1 MDNKKCNSEDEII
14 SSRMTLS
21 LTGGNSYILVNNAEE
36 YYRQL
41 EDALFDIKNETPSS
55 YLYFAFITL
64 SSATLEYSLNLIVAW
79 YYFDKYHYPE
89 CNRYIKAYMEEYK
102 KQAFKTKLSFVPT
115 LVSEGEYILNR
126 KNRFVVSLEKMISIR
141 NNLLHNKE
149 KIQVFAS
156 PDLGAKVMDGGIWV
170 PIENAE
176 FSFQIE
182 TIDNVIKTLS
192 KDICVEI
199 GEAMLEFKRQIL
211 NPALTCCSL
220 LDNNMLLRIKW

>member
-1 MDNKKCNSEDEII
+1 MDNKKYNSEDEII
-14 SSRMTLS
+14 SSRIALS
-21 LTGGNSYILVNNAEE
+21 LTGGDSYILVNNAEE

-41 EDALFDIKNETPSS
+41 EDVLFDIKNETSSS

-64 SSATLEYSLNLIVAW
+64 ASATLEYSLNLIVAW
-79 YYFDKYHYPE
+79 YYFDKYNYPE
-89 CNRYIKAYMEEYK
+89 CNRYIKTYMEEYK
-102 KQAFKTKLSFVPT
+102 KRSFKDKLYFVPT
-115 LVSEGEYILNR
+115 LVSEGEYVLNK
-126 KNRFVVSLEKMISIR
+126 KNKFVVSLDKMISIR

-156 PDLGAKVMDGGIWV
+156 PNLGAKVMDGCIWV

-182 TIDNVIKTLS
+182 TNDNVIKTLS

-211 NPALTCCSL
+211 KPAIAYCTL
-220 LDNNMLLRIKW
+220 LGGDLVLRTK

>member
-1 MDNKKCNSEDEII
+1 MDNKKCNSKDDVI
-14 SSRMTLS
+14 SSRIALS

-41 EDALFDIKNETPSS
+41 TDALLDIKNDTSSS

-64 SSATLEYSLNLIVAW
+64 ASATLEYSLNLIVAW

-89 CNRYIKAYMEEYK
+89 CNRYVKAYVELYK
-102 KQAFKTKLSFVPT
+102 KRSFKDKLYFVPT
-115 LVSEGEYILNR
+115 LVSEDKYILNK
-126 KNRFVVSLEKMISIR
+126 KNRFVISLEKLIIIR

-156 PDLGAKVMDGGIWV
+156 PNLGAKVMDGGIWV

-176 FSFQIE
+176 FSFQIV
-182 TIDNVIKTLS
+182 TNDNVIKTLS
-192 KDICVEI
+192 KDMCVEI
-199 GEAMLEFKRQIL
+199 GDAMLEFKQQIL
-211 NPALTCCSL
+211 NPALTYCTL
-220 LDNNMLLRIKW
+220 FDDNNMVLRIK

>member
-1 MDNKKCNSEDEII
+1 MDNKKYNSEDEII
-14 SSRMTLS
+14 SSRIALS

-102 KQAFKTKLSFVPT
+102 KQSFKTKLSFVPT
-115 LVSEGEYILNR
+115 LVSEGEYVLNK
-126 KNRFVVSLEKMISIR
+126 KNKFVVSLDKMISIR

-156 PDLGAKVMDGGIWV
+156 PNLGAKVMDGCIWV

-182 TIDNVIKTLS
+182 TNDNVIKTLS

-211 NPALTCCSL
+211 KPAIAYCAL
-220 LDNNMLLRIKW
+220 LGGDMVLRTK